1 MASEL
6 KFQWFSCFLRTGIAY
21 ISSVAVH
28 ENFRRMG
35 IAKRLIATAE
45 AQARAW
51 GCRSVALHCELNNH
65 RAMKLYREL
74 GFKCISVPEGAKW
87 SQPTAS
93 PDFNFSF
100 MMKLL
105 KLPSASAA

>member
-1 MASEL
+1 M
-6 KFQWFSCFLRTGIAY
+6 
-21 ISSVAVH
+21 SSVAVH

-65 RAMKLYREL
+65 RAMKLYRVYREL

-87 SQPTAS
+87 PQPKAS
-93 PDFNFSF
+93 PHFNFCF

-105 KLPSASAA
+105 KPPSASAA